1 MKTGYGFWTLVS
13 LVISSMIGTG
23 IFISF
28 SFQAAFVQNQPAIIA
43 LWVVGGII
51 AITGALS
58 YSDISRLVPR
68 SGGEYAFLEK
78 LLHPSFGFS
87 AGFISVFAG
96 FAGPMAIASITLG
109 EYALRSNALSSL
121 AFEPLYL
128 GFFTLGPSQLIGLS
142 VLLLISFFHSFS
154 LRFGGK
160 IQRTLT
166 LVKLCILS
174 IVLIG
179 AFTKGTQPIHLHLDS
194 EFWNKVFDIGF
205 AEQLVW
211 VWLAYSGW
219 NAAVY
224 VASETPNAKQLIP
237 KALWIGASAVTV
249 LYVLLTLAFMR
260 SIPKGAFIP
269 GDHLELT
276 VIYESGKHLF
286 GVGLASNLSLLVAI
300 SLLATISGMVII
312 GPRVLQVMG
321 NDNKMLQYFS
331 KTDTKRNLPLRAI
344 WIQTGIACCLILFPI
359 QHLIMSVGS
368 SLSIMATLTV
378 LSYVEYTLKHPEVN
392 RSKYFPWI
400 HILFVILNV
409 VMLVLI
415 VRQQGMQASLV
426 LLLISF
432 YIYARLNRN
441 NTGHVFKDPSV

>member
-1 MKTGYGFWTLVS
+1 MKAGYGFWTLVS

-43 LWVVGGII
+43 LWVLGGII

-58 YSDISRLVPR
+58 YSDISRLIPK
-68 SGGEYAFLEK
+68 SGGEYAFLDK

-87 AGFISVFAG
+87 AGFVSIFAG

-109 EYALRSNALSSL
+109 EYALKANTLSGL
-121 AFEPLYL
+121 AFEPVSI
-128 GFFTLGPSQLIGLS
+128 GIFTLGPSQLLGLS
-142 VLLLISFFHSFS
+142 VLLLLSFFHSLS
-154 LRFGGK
+154 LNLGSK
-160 IQRTLT
+160 IQRILT
-166 LVKLCILS
+166 LIKLCILS

-179 AFTKGTQPIHLHLDS
+179 AFTRGKEVINFQLNPD
-194 EFWNKVFDIGF
+194 FWNKVLDLGF

-224 VASETPNAKQLIP
+224 VASETPNAKKIIP

-260 SIPKGAFIP
+260 SIPKEAFVP

-276 VIYESGKHLF
+276 VIYESGKYLF
-286 GVGLASNLSLLVAI
+286 GVGMASNLSLLVAI

-321 NDNKMLQYFS
+321 SDNKMLQYFS
-331 KTDTKRNLPLRAI
+331 KTDAKRNLPLRAI
-344 WIQTGIACCLILFPI
+344 WIQTGIACLLILLPI

-378 LSYVEYTLKHPEVN
+378 LSYIEYTIKHPEVN

-441 NTGHVFKDPSV
+441 STNHIFKDPSV